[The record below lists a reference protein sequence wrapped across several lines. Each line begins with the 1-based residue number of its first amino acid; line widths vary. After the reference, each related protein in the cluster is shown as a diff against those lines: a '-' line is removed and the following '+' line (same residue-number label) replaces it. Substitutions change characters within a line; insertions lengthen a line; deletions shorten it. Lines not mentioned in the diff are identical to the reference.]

1 MYLIIGELDG
11 YIKESNGNI
20 AFGSTYG
27 SKEIVTKLTKLW
39 YEIKYLIK
47 TINGGEAGEC
57 DKDLMKIRFES
68 NDNLPLGI
76 ILKLSMLTIVVKS
89 VFEEDGKYFQQ
100 VFSYECLVG
109 VIKMLLYDRIDV
121 SEGIE
126 INKTGA
132 SKECMLCHY
141 WYCKNNE
148 QKFES
153 HVFDDCHDILMMA
166 YVLKNIA
173 ILNVKGVDY
182 RLFYGT

>member
-1 MYLIIGELDG
+1 MYLIIGELNG

-20 AFGSTYG
+20 ALGSTYG
-27 SKEIVTKLTKLW
+27 NKEIVRKLTKLW
-39 YEIKYLIK
+39 DEIKYLIK
-47 TINGGEAGEC
+47 TINGGEAGEY

-68 NDNLPLGI
+68 NDNLSLVI

-89 VFEEDGKYFQQ
+89 IFEEDGKYFQQ

-141 WYCKNNE
+141 WYFK
-148 QKFES
+148 
-153 HVFDDCHDILMMA
+153 DIE
-166 YVLKNIA
+166 
-173 ILNVKGVDY
+173 
-182 RLFYGT
+182 